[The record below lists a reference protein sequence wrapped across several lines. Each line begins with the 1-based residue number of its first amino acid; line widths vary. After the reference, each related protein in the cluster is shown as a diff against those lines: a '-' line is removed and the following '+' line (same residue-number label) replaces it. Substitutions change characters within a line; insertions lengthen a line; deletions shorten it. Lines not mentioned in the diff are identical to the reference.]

1 MKRKTSLTSFL
12 AILVLL
18 ANQVISKK
26 TGKKQIYLA
35 GTFPISGS
43 EGWQG
48 GQACLPAA
56 LLALEDVNRKVDLL
70 PNYHLDMTNKD
81 DQCDSGLGAYRLYEM
96 LYQEKNQK
104 VIILSGCSTV
114 CTTLAEAASQWN
126 LVTVCYGASSPALS
140 NRDRFPTLFRT
151 HPSATVHNP
160 TRVKVFKKYG
170 WNRIS
175 VIQEAEEVFV
185 TTLDD
190 LEQEAKA
197 QGIEIVN
204 RQIFKDNPEAV
215 VRNLKDQDARI
226 IVGLFYEKTARKVLC
241 EIYRNQMYGKR
252 YVWFF
257 IGWYKDDWF
266 MNQAYLT
273 EDQIECSRDEMME
286 AAEGHFTTEALQ
298 WNQNRAERTASGITV
313 DEFERRWNE
322 KTKEMEKGEYGDIY
336 RKLSEQGKTAEGFLE
351 APLAYDAVWAIALAL
366 NSSAAVLE
374 RQGQSLDSYN
384 YDNKA
389 VADIIQDQ
397 LENVKFNGISGSVA
411 FSEET
416 GDRMAWTKIEQLIDH
431 QYVEVGFYDQET
443 GNLSWSSND
452 SGAELVRWQGGKVPQ
467 DRTIIKEDIKTVA
480 LTLYVP
486 MVAMSVLGIVLAL
499 ILMVINNKFNYRRI
513 IQHSH
518 PSCNNLILAGNILC
532 LLATIPLGINSKWVP
547 DYLFPAVCA
556 APNWLLHLG
565 FSLGFGSMFTKIWR
579 VHRIATHTKTKGQA
593 DKIKYV
599 GRTQVLE
606 TQVVPW
612 KLWSMVGC
620 LVAVDAV
627 FVAVWQ
633 LVDPLKKEKI
643 EFDLEPSDDEDDDV
657 EYRPEIWVCRS
668 DYQNVWLGLTY
679 GYKGLLLILG
689 LFLAYE
695 TRSVK
700 VKQINDSRL
709 VGMSIY
715 NVAILCI
722 ITAPVTMVISDQHNA
737 TFAFVALANVFC
749 CYLSMALVFVPKVF
763 FIVQH
768 PGHDPREKQEDDDE
782 KKKQEQEA
790 KLKKILKENELLQKD
805 IAEKD
810 RKIDLLR
817 RHLAL
822 RRQREEEEARETEKL
837 ARDAA
842 MQSSNGTCR
851 LRTNIDVCRTESL
864 KGITVF
870 RGQVPQPGQNKDHLE
885 SYL

>member
-1 MKRKTSLTSFL
+1 M
-12 AILVLL
+12 
-18 ANQVISKK
+18 
-26 TGKKQIYLA
+26 
-35 GTFPISGS
+35 
-43 EGWQG
+43 
-48 GQACLPAA
+48 
-56 LLALEDVNRKVDLL
+56 

-175 VIQEAEEVFV
+175 VIQEAEEGFV

-532 LLATIPLGINSKWVP
+532 LLATIPLGINSKVI
-547 DYLFPAVCA
+547 V
-556 APNWLLHLG
+556 LH
-565 FSLGFGSMFTKIWR
+565 FKI
-579 VHRIATHTKTKGQA
+579 IFFF
-593 DKIKYV
+593 KI
-599 GRTQVLE
+599 
-606 TQVVPW
+606 
-612 KLWSMVGC
+612 
-620 LVAVDAV
+620 
-627 FVAVWQ
+627 
-633 LVDPLKKEKI
+633 
-643 EFDLEPSDDEDDDV
+643 
-657 EYRPEIWVCRS
+657 
-668 DYQNVWLGLTY
+668 
-679 GYKGLLLILG
+679 
-689 LFLAYE
+689 
-695 TRSVK
+695 
-700 VKQINDSRL
+700 
-709 VGMSIY
+709 
-715 NVAILCI
+715 
-722 ITAPVTMVISDQHNA
+722 
-737 TFAFVALANVFC
+737 
-749 CYLSMALVFVPKVF
+749 
-763 FIVQH
+763 
-768 PGHDPREKQEDDDE
+768 
-782 KKKQEQEA
+782 
-790 KLKKILKENELLQKD
+790 
-805 IAEKD
+805 
-810 RKIDLLR
+810 
-817 RHLAL
+817 
-822 RRQREEEEARETEKL
+822 
-837 ARDAA
+837 
-842 MQSSNGTCR
+842 
-851 LRTNIDVCRTESL
+851 
-864 KGITVF
+864 
-870 RGQVPQPGQNKDHLE
+870 
-885 SYL
+885 

>member
-1 MKRKTSLTSFL
+1 MRVK
-12 AILVLL
+12 AILVSLL
-18 ANQVISKK
+18 AGLVVLASQVVSAK
-26 TGKKQIYLA
+26 TKKKQIYLA

-70 PNYHLDMTNKD
+70 PNHHLDMTNKD
-81 DQCDSGLGAYRLYEM
+81 DQCDSGLGAFRLYEM

-104 VIILSGCSTV
+104 VMILSGCSTV

-170 WNRIS
+170 WHRIS

-226 IVGLFYEKTARKVLC
+226 MVGLFYEKTARKVLC
-241 EIYRNQMYGKR
+241 EIYRNKMYGKR

-313 DEFERRWNE
+313 DDFERRWNE
-322 KTKEMEKGEYGDIY
+322 KTKEMEKGEYADIY

-374 RQGQSLDSYN
+374 SMGQSLDSYN

-443 GNLSWSSND
+443 GNLSWSQNA
-452 SGAELVRWQGGKVPQ
+452 SGAELVRWRGGKVPQ

-486 MVAMSVLGIVLAL
+486 MVAVSVLGIVLAL
-499 ILMVINNKFNYRRI
+499 ILIVINNKFNYRRI

-547 DYLFPAVCA
+547 DYLFPVVCA

-593 DKIKYV
+593 DKIK
-599 GRTQVLE
+599 

-620 LVAVDAV
+620 LVAVDAL

-643 EFDLEPSDDEDDDV
+643 EFDLEPSEDEDDDV

-768 PGHDPREKQEDDDE
+768 PGHDPREKAEDDDE

-790 KLKKILKENELLQKD
+790 KLKKILKENETLQKD

-822 RRQREEEEARETEKL
+822 RREREEDEAREAERL

-842 MQSSNGTCR
+842 MQASNGTCR